1 MLWLEEKGRFD
12 SANNMGHSL
21 FVRTL
26 SFLATQRHPAMLL
39 QGEADAE
46 LKAAEA
52 AADAEVTASGLGS
65 GYAKPDVRELLAVQM
80 AMLPYTAYKVR
91 ACTLCRLI
99 WLSAVHLSGVRELL
113 AVQIALPL

>member
-1 MLWLEEKGRFD
+1 MRHL
-12 SANNMGHSL
+12 L
-21 FVRTL
+21 FVLTVSL
-26 SFLATQRHPAMLL
+26 PATQRHPAVLL

-80 AMLPYTAYKVR
+80 AMLPYTAYKAR
-91 ACTLCRLI
+91 ACTLYRLV
-99 WLSAVHLSGVRELL
+99 WLSAVRLSGVRELL
-113 AVQIALPL
+113 AVQILSPL